1 MVEDAVTAVVADRV
15 VAVDRV
21 EDVAADAVE
30 ADAVDAE
37 AEAVAVEDVIK
48 YFDYLNY

>member
-21 EDVAADAVE
+21 EDVADALE
-30 ADAVDAE
+30 ADAEV
-37 AEAVAVEDVIK
+37 EAVAVEDVIK
-48 YFDYLNY
+48 YFDYLNC